1 MSLKPINGVIY
12 TCAYCGEGV
21 NSKVKFCPTC
31 RTQKGRK
38 AIFDENVEIFK
49 ANEKLGFVVPEN
61 LLSWK

>member
-1 MSLKPINGVIY
+1 MLKIVSGKIQV
-12 TCAYCGEGV
+12 CAYCGEQTTGSRKYC
-21 NSKVKFCPTC
+21 NDCN
-31 RTQKGRK
+31 TQKGRK